1 MYISVDMTLAQFTD
15 QLLCVR
21 NQYDEC
27 LASEKIEVLY
37 LLISIAKDLDS
48 SYVLKYDGSLEELLN
63 KSTLVEDLKCLF
75 DKTSKSKQTK
85 IINMF
90 NPQPDSLDAIIF
102 ETEDSEAKLREHI
115 EARRAAMNAAN
126 TNCQ

>member
-1 MYISVDMTLAQFTD
+1 MTLAQFTD

-21 NQYDEC
+21 TQYDEY

-37 LLISIAKDLDS
+37 LLISIAKDLDP
-48 SYVLKYDGSLEELLN
+48 SYVLKYDGSLEELLD

-75 DKTSKSKQTK
+75 DKSSKPKQTK

-90 NPQPDSLDAIIF
+90 NPQPDSLDDIIV
-102 ETEDSEAKLREHI
+102 EIEDSETKLREHI

-126 TNCQ
+126 TNRQ